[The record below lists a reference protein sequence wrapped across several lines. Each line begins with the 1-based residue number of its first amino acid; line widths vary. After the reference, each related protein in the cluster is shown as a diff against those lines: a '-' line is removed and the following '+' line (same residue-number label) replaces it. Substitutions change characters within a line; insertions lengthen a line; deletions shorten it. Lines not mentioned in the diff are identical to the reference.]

1 MKKNP
6 NFKREELIL
15 CLDMYF
21 RMDYGQMH
29 GRNPEVIKLSDDLR
43 KLGLHEDIPD
53 LSVFRSI
60 NSISL
65 KLANFKRLDG
75 NFKGKGMRMGG
86 KMDREIWNEFH
97 KHRDKLKKEA
107 HLIRQLYLQPKSRER
122 SITAESIINYKSEF
136 LFQFHKNRETD
147 PLVIKIKK
155 EMVLA
160 TTEKLKCEVCSF
172 NSHSFYG
179 EIGNDLMEIHYNKEL
194 KNTPGLEPSEMDNFV
209 VVCSNCHKVLD
220 KNFGL
225 LNVADL
231 KKLIRTN

>member
-6 NFKREELIL
+6 NFNREELIL
-15 CLDMYF
+15 CLDLYF

-29 GRNPEVIKLSDDLR
+29 GSNPEVIKLSEDLR
-43 KLGLHEDIPD
+43 KLGLHKDIPD
-53 LSVFRSI
+53 INAFRSV

-75 NFKGKGMRMGG
+75 NFKGRGMRMGG

-97 KHRDKLKKEA
+97 KHRDKLKNEA
-107 HLIRQLYLQPKSRER
+107 DLIRQLYLKPKSKEKSFTEEPR
-122 SITAESIINYKSEF
+122 IGYKSEF

-147 PLVIKIKK
+147 PVVMKVKK
-155 EMVLA
+155 EMILA
-160 TTEKLKCEVCSF
+160 AANKLKCEVCSF
-172 NSHSFYG
+172 DPHSFYG

-194 KNTPGLEPSEMDNFV
+194 KNEPGLEPSDMDDFV

-225 LNVADL
+225 IEAADL
-231 KKLIRTN
+231 KKLIRQK